1 MGPRT
6 NSKPGAFHGSALH
19 QAVAALGP
27 VLGGEEAHR
36 NRVSQDIKALEAYL
50 QSLPCQMPFRWFLGR
65 DFDTALVPPIAAK
78 PLHATVQGAA
88 QGVAL
93 VLALGPN
100 PKGKTRLFLEV
111 SLDFPASDLGSPGR
125 GANAP
130 VERRYR
136 ECKPLIEHTWAVRA
150 KVYPMLPEFLT
161 ALAKERQTTAH
172 LVATLPKASQPTQQL
187 SDSP

>member
-136 ECKPLIEHTWAVRA
+136 A